1 MWISKKRWEA
11 LEKRVASLEVQV
23 LGQQKTDRFALK
35 EILRELKKINMD
47 VKLIHMSQKPIALN
61 NGTQKTI
68 WKEDKFLENE
78 NNQSP
83 CKSKDCVELQWEIL
97 MELKDISTT
106 LTQISGEK
114 PIFLNVGQQKAKS
127 KQNGMKK
134 IIT

>member
-114 PIFLNVGQQKAKS
+114 PIFF
-127 KQNGMKK
+127 
-134 IIT
+134 